1 MPNIAYA
8 IGVLGAGLGIGMAAF
23 GCASAMAR
31 QPEVKGN
38 LFTIFILASA
48 FVEALAL
55 IGFVVAL
62 IVR

>member
-23 GCASAMAR
+23 GCASAMGR
-31 QPEVKGN
+31 QPEVKGT

-62 IVR
+62 IVK

>member
-1 MPNIAYA
+1 MANIAYA
-8 IGVLGAGLGIGMAAF
+8 IGVLAAAIGIGTAAYA
-23 GCASAMAR
+23 CATSMAR

-62 IVR
+62 IVK

>member
-1 MPNIAYA
+1 MANIAYA
-8 IGVLGAGLGIGMAAF
+8 IGVLGAALGIGMAAF
-23 GCASAMAR
+23 GCANGMAR

-62 IVR
+62 IVK